1 MSGSEDGGALHPH
14 VEVRRFAGKGR
25 GVVARHRLVAGS
37 VIDRSPVV
45 VLPASQVPAVEQ
57 TLLDEYVFL
66 WGEDRAQVAVVL
78 GPISLLSHDYRPNAV
93 YERHPDADEVW
104 LRALRD
110 IEAGE
115 EVTINYGGDPA
126 SRAAVWFGVPPPE
139 DG

>member
-1 MSGSEDGGALHPH
+1 MSGSEEGGALHPH

-25 GVVARHRLVAGS
+25 GVVARHRLPAGS

-66 WGEDRAQVAVVL
+66 WGEDRSQVAVVL
-78 GPISLLSHDYRPNAV
+78 GPISLLSHDFRPNAV
-93 YERHPDADEVW
+93 YERHPEAEEVW

-126 SRAAVWFGVPPPE
+126 SRTPVWFGVSPPE
-139 DG
+139 E